1 MVEIIITDP
10 TIYTGD
16 SSGEDKLIA
25 LFRRDISS
33 LPGSIPRGTPIL
45 FRKLKVCRFRTHHK
59 SNHLTDQF
67 STYKGKVKGQAY
79 SRISDRNCW
88 VYLLGETQMVYS
100 DLAIVNPKLSEQ
112 EIARLKALKKWW
124 ADSEDVITGPRQV
137 DAGASVA
144 MSRAISSGSG
154 RGGKA
159 KLRNLGD
166 LQYGDFCD
174 VIVKVSLT

>member
-1 MVEIIITDP
+1 
-10 TIYTGD
+10 
-16 SSGEDKLIA
+16 
-25 LFRRDISS
+25 
-33 LPGSIPRGTPIL
+33 
-45 FRKLKVCRFRTHHK
+45 
-59 SNHLTDQF
+59 
-67 STYKGKVKGQAY
+67 
-79 SRISDRNCW
+79 
-88 VYLLGETQMVYS
+88 MVYS